1 MFNAGRILRNL
12 NKRDSVAPRST
23 FASTSKAKKQKPKRK
38 FRCYVP
44 FLWQAMAAACAGVVV
59 VVAGAGLCVVG
70 YYADRMRNSLPR
82 RLDNV
87 TSAWTEGEETTR
99 QQQPCGFCRWKAL
112 IYVGPALMS
121 CGSFAIV
128 FSCVVVCEMRDKM
141 LEIMDEREEVG
152 LDPNIQHLK
161 LDFFQSVV
169 YPQHNKT
176 RPQEQTHSA
185 PAGGQ
190 LPSGAAAEVS
200 QTQQPR
206 ATTNKEQRD
215 NCTGFNTDLCRR
227 LFVEVSDAS
236 AVVDGSSEHL
246 PGQLLAGNS
255 GDEDD
260 SCTGRT
266 KRVRYSSDPT
276 SVHWATAAALH
287 WRGTSAPL
295 PTTAAARAQG
305 RCTENA
311 RQLVV
316 TRVASVGGQ
325 RLSCKRTAN
334 VRRLLVTREPA
345 AGGRMT
351 GYQTNSI
358 EVLFNSTEVPE
369 MVSICERKGSMN
381 GRATAHGAPEKDRSF
396 SCSTPP
402 PTNSASSSSTAPS
415 GNDFAELR
423 RQANVLVH
431 QAYVHADP
439 EKGHPITTLLP
450 PNVQLPL
457 FTPDRALPVMS
468 ARASSITSLPDRRV
482 LPIKT
487 QFSVSSVSFRSP
499 SSLGTTHAASQL
511 SRAHVSTPKRSS
523 PQSPNIEKPS
533 HVHSIHA
540 PVNRHM

>member
-12 NKRDSVAPRST
+12 NKRDSIAPRST
-23 FASTSKAKKQKPKRK
+23 FASTSKAKKKKPKRK

-44 FLWQAMAAACAGVVV
+44 FVWQAMAAACAGVVV
-59 VVAGAGLCVVG
+59 VAAGAGLCVVG

-87 TSAWTEGEETTR
+87 TSAWMEGEETR
-99 QQQPCGFCRWKAL
+99 QQLCGFCRWKVL

-128 FSCVVVCEMRDKM
+128 FSCVVVCEMRDKL

-152 LDPNIQHLK
+152 LDPNVQHLK

-169 YPQHNKT
+169 FPQHNRT
-176 RPQEQTHSA
+176 RPQEQVHSSA
-185 PAGGQ
+185 PGGGQ
-190 LPSGAAAEVS
+190 LPSGAVAEVS

-215 NCTGFNTDLCRR
+215 NCTEFNADLCRR
-227 LFVEVSDAS
+227 LFVDVSDAS
-236 AVVDGSSEHL
+236 AVVGGSSERL
-246 PGQLLAGNS
+246 PGLLLTNS

-276 SVHWATAAALH
+276 SVHWATAALH

-295 PTTAAARAQG
+295 PTTVARTQG

-316 TRVASVGGQ
+316 TRVANVGGQ

-345 AGGRMT
+345 AGGRKT

-358 EVLFNSTEVPE
+358 EVLFNSTEVVPE
-369 MVSICERKGSMN
+369 LVSTCEGKGSTN
-381 GRATAHGAPEKDRSF
+381 RRATAHGAPKKDRSF

-402 PTNSASSSSTAPS
+402 TNSASSTAPS

-450 PNVQLPL
+450 PNIQLPQ
-457 FTPDRALPVMS
+457 FTPDKALPVMS
-468 ARASSITSLPDRRV
+468 ARASSIASLPDRRV

-487 QFSVSSVSFRSP
+487 PFSVSSVSFRSP
-499 SSLGTTHAASQL
+499 SSLGTTYAASQL

-533 HVHSIHA
+533 HLHSRPIHA
-540 PVNRHM
+540 RQSTGICD